1 MVSTGQSDIFCYANI
16 AQGTGDNF
24 YQQKQL
30 LPENFMEAAKKAGN
44 DKGINLRM
52 QPDYDHSYYFMA
64 TFADDH
70 VAWAA
75 KHLGA

>member
-1 MVSTGQSDIFCYANI
+1 MD
-16 AQGTGDNF
+16 
-24 YQQKQL
+24 
-30 LPENFMEAAKKAGN
+30 AAKASGA
-44 DKGINLRM
+44 DKDGSIKLRM

-75 KHLGA
+75 DRLNR